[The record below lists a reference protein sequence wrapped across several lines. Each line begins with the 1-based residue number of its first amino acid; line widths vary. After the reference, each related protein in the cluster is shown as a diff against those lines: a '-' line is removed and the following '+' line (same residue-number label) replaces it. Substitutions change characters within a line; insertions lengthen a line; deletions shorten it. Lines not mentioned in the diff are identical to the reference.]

1 MTVLPADTE
10 TRLRDSFAAQSLM
23 TFAGAKVESC
33 AYGTFRIT
41 SPIHDDMRQ
50 QHDFGHAAL
59 TFALGDTAAGYAAMS
74 VMRPDQEVLTAEMKI
89 QLLAPAKGQR
99 LVAEGRIIKAG
110 RRLIPVE
117 ADVWAE
123 DGDKTS
129 HIARL
134 IGTMVPVDIPVA
146 AT

>member
-1 MTVLPADTE
+1 MTDLPAETE
-10 TRLRDSFAAQSLM
+10 TRLRASFAAQSLM
-23 TFAGAKVESC
+23 TFAGAEVESC
-33 AYGTFRIT
+33 TYGQFRIQ

-117 ADVWAE
+117 ADVWAI
-123 DGDKTS
+123 DGDKS
-129 HIARL
+129 IHIARL

>member
-1 MTVLPADTE
+1 MTDLPPDTE
-10 TRLRDSFAAQSLM
+10 ARLRGSFAAQSLM
-23 TFAGAKVESC
+23 TFAGAKVECCSH
-33 AYGTFRIT
+33 GLFRIE
-41 SPIHDDMRQ
+41 SPIPADMRQ

-99 LVAEGRIIKAG
+99 LIAEGRIIKAG
-110 RRLIPVE
+110 RRLVPVE
-117 ADVWAE
+117 ADVWAV
-123 DGDKTS
+123 DGKKTI

-134 IGTMVPVDIPVA
+134 IGTMVPIDIPVA

>member
-1 MTVLPADTE
+1 MTVLSTDTE
-10 TRLRDSFAAQSLM
+10 ARLRDSFAAQSLM
-23 TFAGAKVESC
+23 TFAGAEVEHC
-33 AYGTFRIT
+33 AHGLFRIE
-41 SPIHDDMRQ
+41 SPIPDDMKQ

-117 ADVWAE
+117 ADVWAV
-123 DGDKTS
+123 DGDKTT